1 MAHNLSLVA
10 EDPLTTI
17 SMPDNG
23 DDLDAPVLEAI
34 VQLLGNK
41 SVLHRTAFLGH
52 IAWTERMSV
61 APGGS
66 LTSFSINVGGIL
78 RVVGDDS
85 NGVRRATGAAATT
98 ITQTKIEGGGGT
110 LGASARWWYVYAFLD
125 TSGFVDYAISLTGPG
140 AYGRVKDGDGTRV
153 YLGCFPTDSTGA
165 PMPVTRVG
173 TRVLYRRGGISSVTS
188 VLASDGLRA
197 VDGATAVGRTVLDLS
212 SRVPPH
218 SRVAVLQGKCFSVA
232 TGSTGNGA
240 LNLYSAAD
248 TTSVALAI
256 ETRSDGSG
264 VGTIN
269 SSLAE
274 LEVTSAQ
281 LCAYAVTQSTTV
293 ALGTIDV
300 LGWLE

>member
-10 EDPLTTI
+10 EDALTTF
-17 SMPDNG
+17 SVPDNG
-23 DDLDAPVLEAI
+23 DDLDAPELEAI

-85 NGVRRATGAAATT
+85 NGVRRTTGAAATT

-110 LGASARWWYVYAFLD
+110 LGASARWWYVYAFLTITGD
-125 TSGFVDYAISLTGPG
+125 VDYAISLTGPG
-140 AYGRVKDGDGTRV
+140 AYGRTKDGDTTRV
-153 YLGCFPTDSTGA
+153 YLGCFPTDTTGA

-173 TRVLYRRGGISSVTS
+173 NRVVYRRGGIASVEAALGS
-188 VLASDGLRA
+188 NGLRA
-197 VDGATAVGRTVLDLS
+197 VDGATAVARTVLDLS

-218 SRVAVLQGKCFSVA
+218 SRVALLYGQVLAVA
-232 TGSTGNGA
+232 SGSSGVGA
-240 LNLYSAAD
+240 LNLYTAAD
-248 TTSVALAI
+248 TTSIALVI
-256 ETRSDGSG
+256 ETQAEGSG
-264 VGTIN
+264 AKGVNG
-269 SSLAE
+269 SHAE
-274 LEVTSAQ
+274 VELTSAQ
-281 LCAYAVTQSTTV
+281 LCAYSVTQSSAAAV
-293 ALGTIDV
+293 GDLDV
-300 LGWLE
+300 MGWLE

>member
-23 DDLDAPVLEAI
+23 DDLDAAAVETI

-66 LTSFSINVGGIL
+66 LTSFSIAVGGIL

-85 NGVRRATGAAATT
+85 NGVRRAAGAAATT
-98 ITQTKIEGGGGT
+98 ITQTKIEGGGGS
-110 LGASARWWYVYAFLD
+110 LGASARFWYVYAFLD
-125 TSGFVDYAISLTGPG
+125 TSGFVDYAISLTGP
-140 AYGRVKDGDGTRV
+140 AAFGRTKDGDTTRV

-173 TRVLYRRGGISSVTS
+173 NRILYRRGGIASVEAP
-188 VLASDGLRA
+188 LASNGLRA

-218 SRVAVLQGKCFSVA
+218 SRVALLYGQVLAVA
-232 TGSTGNGA
+232 TGSSGVGA
-240 LNLYSAAD
+240 LNLYTAAD
-248 TTSVALAI
+248 TTSIALVI
-256 ETRSDGSG
+256 EAQADGSG
-264 VGTIN
+264 AKGVNG
-269 SSLAE
+269 SHAE
-274 LEVTSAQ
+274 LELTSAQ
-281 LCAYAVTQSTTV
+281 LCAYSVTQSSAAAV
-293 ALGTIDV
+293 GDLDV
-300 LGWLE
+300 MGWLE